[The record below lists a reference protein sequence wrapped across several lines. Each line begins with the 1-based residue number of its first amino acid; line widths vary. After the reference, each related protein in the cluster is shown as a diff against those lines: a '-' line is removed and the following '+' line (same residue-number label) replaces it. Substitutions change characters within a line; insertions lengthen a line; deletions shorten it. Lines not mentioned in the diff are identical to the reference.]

1 MEKNIYQQP
10 SVTVADITM
19 VQTLCASGGAPTPG
33 TVSGADKLN
42 AVPTDEQW

>member
-19 VQTLCASGGAPTPG
+19 VQTLCASGPTPG

>member
-10 SVTVADITM
+10 SVTVVDITM
-19 VQTLCASGGAPTPG
+19 VQTLCASPTPG

-42 AVPTDEQW
+42 DIPTNDQW